1 MSDPDTISWV
11 LTKERGRWIHANPV
25 RTSPLLPPLDQRLT
39 IGAED
44 MNRYTAV
51 TCGPD
56 DFNDRTY
63 TLRPTLYNRQTE
75 LFIVVT
81 MYNENEELFC
91 RTLHGVMST
100 FSFSALANAFAKQTK
115 RVTENIAHLCK
126 RKKSQTWGPDGWKS
140 RSRSPLLFAQS
151 TTLNKLLQRHLQR

>member
-1 MSDPDTISWV
+1 MKS
-11 LTKERGRWIHANPV
+11 
-25 RTSPLLPPLDQRLT
+25 LL
-39 IGAED
+39 
-44 MNRYTAV
+44 NRYTAV

-100 FSFSALANAFAKQTK
+100 SFLPALANAFAKQTK

-140 RSRSPLLFAQS
+140 R
-151 TTLNKLLQRHLQR
+151 

>member
-1 MSDPDTISWV
+1 MNSCKHGSS
-11 LTKERGRWIHANPV
+11 LSSS
-25 RTSPLLPPLDQRLT
+25 TSARSAVDDGLRSR
-39 IGAED
+39 A
-44 MNRYTAV
+44 NRYTAV

-56 DFNDRTY
+56 EFNDRTY

-100 FSFSALANAFAKQTK
+100 YFLSASASDFADQK
-115 RVTENIAHLCK
+115 EDGY
-126 RKKSQTWGPDGWKS
+126 RKYRSSLQEEEKSDLGSGWLEKYVMVS
-140 RSRSPLLFAQS
+140 LTLRSKYGAE
-151 TTLNKLLQRHLQR
+151 